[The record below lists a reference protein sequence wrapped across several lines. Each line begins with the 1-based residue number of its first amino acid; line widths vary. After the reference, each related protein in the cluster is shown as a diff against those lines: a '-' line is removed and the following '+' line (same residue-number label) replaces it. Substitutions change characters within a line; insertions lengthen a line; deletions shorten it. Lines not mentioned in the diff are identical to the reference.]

1 MDRFM
6 VRDEREHLTD
16 LAADRLGFLVLSF
29 GLLLIVAYRSFVNGV
44 ASWELL
50 GLILVSGVVSGAY
63 RLREGVLTRQAVLV
77 LSAVAIIGLVV
88 AAIVALGARG

>member
-6 VRDEREHLTD
+6 VRDEREQRTD

-29 GLLLIVAYRSFVNGV
+29 GLLAIVAYRSFVEGV

-50 GLILVSGVVSGAY
+50 GLILVSGVVSGVY
-63 RLREGVLTRQAVLV
+63 RLQQGVLTRPAVLV
-77 LSAVAIIGLVV
+77 LLAVAMIGLVV
-88 AAIVALGARG
+88 AGIVATGARG

>member
-6 VRDEREHLTD
+6 VRDEREQRTD

-29 GLLLIVAYRSFVNGV
+29 GLLAIVAYRSFVEGV

-63 RLREGVLTRQAVLV
+63 RLRQGVLTRPAVLV
-77 LSAVAIIGLVV
+77 LLVVAVIGLVV
-88 AAIVALGARG
+88 AAVVALGARG

>member
-63 RLREGVLTRQAVLV
+63 RLREG
-77 LSAVAIIGLVV
+77 S
-88 AAIVALGARG
+88 